1 MPSLVPKRELGNEG
15 RESEDEDDDD
25 DEDEEKDER
34 QAPGLTFDPPS
45 STMPAESC
53 PLLST
58 G

>member
-25 DEDEEKDER
+25 DENEQKDER
-34 QAPGLTFDPPS
+34 QAAGLTSRPSS